1 MHCGSAFRTRTA
13 NSPTDRS
20 RGLAAIP
27 DCKIDLQSC
36 FLQGHERRAHAFVLG
51 LHVRDQDRS
60 ARLGLAS
67 DLKKL
72 RLADSLK
79 IQRLSERKT
88 NDGYLALIAFVL
100 NVHDDWRNVRFDLN
114 ASAERRNPTE
124 Q

>member
-27 DCKIDLQSC
+27 DCKIDLQSG
-36 FLQGHERRAHAFVLG
+36 FVQGHERRVLAFVLG

-67 DLKKL
+67 DLKEL
-72 RLADSLK
+72 RLADSLE
-79 IQRLSERKT
+79 IQRLGERKT
-88 NDGYLALIAFVL
+88 NDGNPALIALIF
-100 NVHDDWRNVRFDLN
+100 NVHDDWRNARFELN

-124 Q
+124 L